1 MAISLDSLRRGGA
14 PRPPRLLTYGVAG
27 IGKSSFAAAAP
38 GAIVVQTEDGLGSI
52 DVPTFGLLRSFDE
65 VMQAIGSLYDEAHDF
80 QTVVVDSLDWLEPLI
95 WQHTA
100 QLHNQ
105 PNIEAFGYGKGY
117 LAALDTWRSVLEG
130 LNALRDERGMAVIL
144 LAHAEIKRFDSPET
158 EPYDR
163 YQPKLHARASALV
176 QEHVDAVLFAN
187 YRITTLKSDVG
198 FNKKVVRGVTGGDRL
213 LHTVERP
220 AFLAKNRF
228 GLPETLPLSWPDFAA
243 AVPFYAARNDAAPP
257 SSPDVPEARS

>member
-1 MAISLDSLRRGGA
+1 MAISLDSLRRSGA
-14 PRPPRLLTYGVAG
+14 PRPPRILAYGTAG
-27 IGKSSFAAAAP
+27 IGKTTFATEAP
-38 GAIVVQTEDGLGSI
+38 HPIVIQTEDGLGSI
-52 DVPTFGLLRSFDE
+52 AASTFGLLRSFDE
-65 VMQAIGSLYDEAHDF
+65 VMQAIGSLYEQEHAF
-80 QTVVVDSLDWLEPLI
+80 QTVVLDSLDWLEPLI

-100 QLHNQ
+100 QQHNQ

-117 LAALDTWRSVLEG
+117 LAALDNWRVVLEG

-158 EPYDR
+158 DPYDR

-187 YRITTLKSDVG
+187 YRVTTLKADAG
-198 FNKKVVRGVTGGDRL
+198 FGKKIVRGVSGGDRL

-243 AVPFYAARNDAAPP
+243 AVPFYANAT
-257 SSPDVPEARS
+257 PDPRS

>member
-1 MAISLDSLRRGGA
+1 MPISLASLRRGGDA
-14 PRPPRLLTYGVAG
+14 RPPRLLTYGVAG
-27 IGKSSFAAAAP
+27 IGKTSWAASAP
-38 GAIVVQTEDGLGSI
+38 NPIVIQTEDGLGSI
-52 DVPTFGLLRSFDE
+52 DIPTFGLLRSFDA
-65 VMQAIGSLYDEAHDF
+65 VMEAIGSLYDEEHAF

-100 QLHNQ
+100 QQNNQ

-117 LAALDTWRSVLEG
+117 LAALDTWRTVLEG
-130 LNALRDERGMAVIL
+130 LSALRDERGMAVIL
-144 LAHAEIKRFDSPET
+144 LAHAEIRRFDSPET

-163 YQPKLHARASALV
+163 YQPKLHTRASALV

-187 YRITTLKSDVG
+187 YRVSTLKSDVG

-228 GLPETLPLSWPDFAA
+228 DLPETLPLSWPDFAA
-243 AVPFYAARNDAAPP
+243 AVPFYAARSADAA
-257 SSPDVPEARS
+257 STSPAAPADRS

>member
-1 MAISLDSLRRGGA
+1 MAISLASLRRGGDT
-14 PRPPRLLTYGVAG
+14 RPPRILGYGVAG
-27 IGKSSFAAAAP
+27 IGKTTFATEAP
-38 GAIVVQTEDGLGSI
+38 NPIVVQTEDGLGSI
-52 DVPTFGLLRSFDE
+52 AVPTFGLLRSFHD
-65 VMQAIGSLYDEAHDF
+65 VMQAIGSLYDEDHTF

-100 QLHNQ
+100 QQHNQ

-117 LAALDTWRSVLEG
+117 LAALDNWRAVLEG

-163 YQPKLHARASALV
+163 YQPKLHVRASALV

-187 YRITTLKSDVG
+187 YRISTLKSDAG
-198 FNKKVVRGVTGGDRL
+198 FGKKVVRGVSGGDRL

-243 AVPFYAARNDAAPP
+243 GIPFYAGSA
-257 SSPDVPEARS
+257 SPTPDDRS

>member
-1 MAISLDSLRRGGA
+1 MAISLASLRRGGDT
-14 PRPPRLLTYGVAG
+14 RPPRILGYGVAG
-27 IGKSSFAAAAP
+27 IGKTTFATEAP
-38 GAIVVQTEDGLGSI
+38 HPIVVQTEDGLGSI
-52 DVPTFGLLRSFDE
+52 AVPTFGLLRSFDE
-65 VMQAIGSLYDEAHDF
+65 VMQAIGSLYDEEHAF

-100 QLHNQ
+100 QQHNQ

-117 LAALDTWRSVLEG
+117 LAALDNWRAVLEG

-163 YQPKLHARASALV
+163 YQPKLHVRASALV

-187 YRITTLKSDVG
+187 YRISTLKSDAG
-198 FNKKVVRGVTGGDRL
+198 FGKKVVRGVSGGDRL

-228 GLPETLPLSWPDFAA
+228 GLPETLPLSWPDLAAGIPIYAGSGAA
-243 AVPFYAARNDAAPP
+243 AANLT
-257 SSPDVPEARS
+257 PDDRS

>member
-1 MAISLDSLRRGGA
+1 MAISLASLRSSTS
-14 PRPPRLLTYGVAG
+14 PTPPRLLIYGVAG
-27 IGKSSFAAAAP
+27 IGKTLFATSAP
-38 GAIVVQTEDGLGSI
+38 RPVVLQTEDGLGTISA
-52 DVPTFGLLRSFDE
+52 PTFGVLRSFDE
-65 VMQAIGSLYDEAHDF
+65 VLQAIGSLYDEAHEF
-80 QTVVVDSLDWLEPLI
+80 QTVVLDSLDWLEPLI

-100 QLHNQ
+100 QLHSQ

-117 LAALDTWRSVLEG
+117 LAALDAWRSILDG

-187 YRITTLKSDVG
+187 YRVSTLKSDVG

-228 GLPETLPLSWPDFAA
+228 GLPETLSLSWPELAA
-243 AVPFYAARNDAAPP
+243 GIPFYANAT
-257 SSPDVPEARS
+257 PDPRS

>member
-1 MAISLDSLRRGGA
+1 MAISLASLQRGSA
-14 PRPPRLLTYGVAG
+14 SRPPILLLYGVAG
-27 IGKSSFAAAAP
+27 IGKTLWGTSAP
-38 GAIVVQTEDGLGSI
+38 NAIVVQTEDGLGLI
-52 DVPTFGLLRSFDE
+52 DAPTFGMLRSFDA
-65 VMQAIGSLYDEAHDF
+65 VMEALASLYSEPHDF

-100 QLHNQ
+100 EQHSQ

-117 LAALDTWRSVLEG
+117 LAALDTWRSFLDG
-130 LNALRDERGMAVIL
+130 IDALRNDRGMGVVMI
-144 LAHAEIKRFDSPET
+144 AHAEIRRFDSPET

-163 YQPKLHARASALV
+163 YQPKLHTRASALV

-187 YRITTLKSDVG
+187 YRVTTLKSDVG
-198 FNKKVVRGVTGGDRL
+198 FNKKVVRGISGGDRL
-213 LHTVERP
+213 LHTAERP

-243 AVPFYAARNDAAPP
+243 HIPFYRHATPATG
-257 SSPDVPEARS
+257 S

>member
-1 MAISLDSLRRGGA
+1 MAISIASLRTSTSLT
-14 PRPPRLLTYGVAG
+14 PPRLLTYGVAG
-27 IGKSSFAAAAP
+27 VGKTLFATSAP
-38 GAIVVQTEDGLGSI
+38 RPAVIQTEDGLGAISAS
-52 DVPTFGLLRSFDE
+52 TFGVLRSFDE
-65 VMQAIGSLYDEAHDF
+65 VMEAISSLYSEPHDF

-117 LAALDTWRSVLEG
+117 AAAADTWRSFLEG

-163 YQPKLHARASALV
+163 YQPKLHRSASALV

-187 YRITTLKSDVG
+187 YRVTTLKSDVG
-198 FNKKVVRGVTGGDRL
+198 FNKKVVRGVSGGDRL

-243 AVPFYAARNDAAPP
+243 AVPFYANTTP
-257 SSPDVPEARS
+257 SPRS

>member
-1 MAISLDSLRRGGA
+1 MAISLESLRRGGA

-65 VMQAIGSLYDEAHDF
+65 VMQAIGSLYSEEHDF
-80 QTVVVDSLDWLEPLI
+80 QTVVLDSLDWLEPLI

-117 LAALDTWRSVLEG
+117 LAALDSWRAVLEG
-130 LNALRDERGMAVIL
+130 LNALRDERGMAVVL
-144 LAHAEIKRFDSPET
+144 LSHPEIKRFHSPQT
-158 EPYDR
+158 QPQDR
-163 YQPKLHARASALV
+163 YQPQRPPRASALV

-187 YRITTLKSDVG
+187 YRVTTLKSDAG
-198 FNKKVVRGVTGGDRL
+198 FGKKVVRGVSGGDRL

-243 AVPFYAARNDAAPP
+243 AVPFYANATP
-257 SSPDVPEARS
+257 SPRS

>member
-1 MAISLDSLRRGGA
+1 MAISLDSLRRSGA
-14 PRPPRLLTYGVAG
+14 PRPPRILAYGTAG
-27 IGKSSFAAAAP
+27 IGKTTFATEAP
-38 GAIVVQTEDGLGSI
+38 SPIVVQTEDGLGSI
-52 DVPTFGLLRSFDE
+52 AASTFGLLRSFDE
-65 VMQAIGSLYDEAHDF
+65 VMQAIGSLYEDAHEF
-80 QTVVVDSLDWLEPLI
+80 QTVVLDSLDWLEPLI

-100 QLHNQ
+100 QQHSQ

-117 LAALDTWRSVLEG
+117 LAALDNWRAVLEG

-158 EPYDR
+158 DPYDR

-187 YRITTLKSDVG
+187 YRITTLKADAG
-198 FNKKVVRGVTGGDRL
+198 FGKKIVRGVSGGDRL

-243 AVPFYAARNDAAPP
+243 AVPFYANAI
-257 SSPDVPEARS
+257 PDPRS